1 MTAILAIV
9 LWLAMLVFMLACIHK
24 APPSPPR

>member
-9 LWLAMLVFMLACIHK
+9 LWLAMLVFMLACIRK
-24 APPSPPR
+24 APPSGE

>member
-9 LWLAMLVFMLACIHK
+9 LWIVLIAFMLACIRK
-24 APPSPPR
+24 APKRPE